1 MMACSRKETF
11 CTRRVKCERG
21 RVQQFGIPGMW
32 GENRI
37 LLENRTYV
45 GILFVGIRVHNESS
59 MYVGIVRMK
68 LKGVTWNSINI

>member
-1 MMACSRKETF
+1 M
-11 CTRRVKCERG
+11 G
-21 RVQQFGIPGMW
+21 G
-32 GENRI
+32 NRI